1 MNTLLKLMII
11 VSLLL
16 APFSGPAQAAALSS
30 ASMMS
35 HHAMMDTATSD
46 SQQHDCCEQPAVEAT
61 NMHQSCDNSCSD
73 CQHHCSSSAGALV
86 ARFAVD
92 ALYHPVTLWPSVNA
106 LLLTRSETSLRPPMS
121 A

>member
-16 APFSGPAQAAALSS
+16 APFSGPAQAAAPSS
-30 ASMMS
+30 ASMIS

-61 NMHQSCDNSCSD
+61 TMHQSCDNSCSD
-73 CQHHCSSSAGALV
+73 CQHHCSSSAGALI